1 MSEVSCIVEAARSAN
16 APPAL
21 GGLVSWLEPLIPAA
35 KPAPPRFGIL
45 LQTDSRKDSEMA
57 NTELSSLGSG
67 KSIVWAIVV
76 ILFGFLAIAL
86 PLATS
91 LGVVIVI
98 AWLILLAGG
107 FQLIHAFQSK
117 GIGSTLWKVVVAILY
132 VAVGIYFLLN
142 PLLGVA
148 SFTLALAIFFVAEGG
163 LDLVIYFQNR
173 TAGGAGWILLNG
185 IITLILGIMVWR
197 QWPSSSLWLI
207 GTLVGFSMIMT
218 GTARLMI
225 SLAARRATA

>member
-1 MSEVSCIVEAARSAN
+1 
-16 APPAL
+16 
-21 GGLVSWLEPLIPAA
+21 
-35 KPAPPRFGIL
+35 
-45 LQTDSRKDSEMA
+45 MA

-67 KSIVWAIVV
+67 KSIVWAIVI

-91 LGVVIVI
+91 LGVVIVV

-117 GIGSTLWKVVVAILY
+117 GIGSTIWKVVVAILY
-132 VAVGIYFLLN
+132 VIVGIYFLLN

-148 SFTLALAIFFVAEGG
+148 SFTLALAIFFVAEGV

-225 SLAARRATA
+225 SLAARRVTA

>member
-1 MSEVSCIVEAARSAN
+1 
-16 APPAL
+16 
-21 GGLVSWLEPLIPAA
+21 
-35 KPAPPRFGIL
+35 
-45 LQTDSRKDSEMA
+45 MA
-57 NTELSSLGSG
+57 NTELSSFGSG
-67 KSIVWAIVV
+67 KSIVWAIVI

-148 SFTLALAIFFVAEGG
+148 SFTLALAIFFVAEGV

-225 SLAARRATA
+225 SLAARRAAA

>member
-16 APPAL
+16 APPAF
-21 GGLVSWLEPLIPAA
+21 GGLVSWLEPLIPVA

-57 NTELSSLGSG
+57 NTELSSFGSG
-67 KSIVWAIVV
+67 KSIVWAIVI

-132 VAVGIYFLLN
+132 VIVGIYFLLN
-142 PLLGVA
+142 PLLGVE
-148 SFTLALAIFFVAEGG
+148 SFTLALAIFFVAEGV

-173 TAGGAGWILLNG
+173 RAGGAGWILLNG